1 MQHGVQL
8 AIDITIRSTTS
19 ANGLPQ
25 RNAAHVDGAVLTR
38 ARVDKEAK
46 YAELVGGNRCVL
58 VVVALE
64 TGGRWSGEAVEFMDM
79 MAGARAREVL
89 PIMRRSVHLAWRRR
103 WMRMLSVS
111 CARAFASSLV
121 APGQDVWSG
130 IDGATPDLADLLGE
144 A

>member
-1 MQHGVQL
+1 MQHGAQL
-8 AIDITIRSTTS
+8 ATDTTIRSATS

-25 RNAAHVDGAVLTR
+25 RNAAHIDGAVLTR

-46 YAELVGGNRCVL
+46 YARCVL

-64 TGGRWSGEAVEFMDM
+64 TGGRWSGEAVEFIDM

-103 WMRMLSVS
+103 WMCMLSVS

-130 IDGATPDLADLLGE
+130 TDGATPHLADLLGE